1 MGYVHTN
8 RLRDKYENVYLSR
21 EDVDDLIQYLHQ
33 NCYDIRYN
41 MNTII
46 LAVNRLI
53 DNGALYT
60 KEDYHNQLQ
69 INQELE
75 NRLYNKKMLTSE

>member
-1 MGYVHTN
+1 MSDIYKN

-46 LAVNRLI
+46 FAVNRLI

-60 KEDYHNQLQ
+60 KEDYNNQLQ

>member
-1 MGYVHTN
+1 MGDIYKN

-21 EDVDDLIQYLHQ
+21 EDTDDLIQYLQQ

-46 LAVNRLI
+46 FAVNRLI

-60 KEDYHNQLQ
+60 KEDYNNQLQ

>member
-1 MGYVHTN
+1 MTDIYRN

-21 EDVDDLIQYLHQ
+21 EDTDDLIQYLHQ

-46 LAVNRLI
+46 FAVNRLI
-53 DNGALYT
+53 DKGALYT
-60 KEDYHNQLQ
+60 KEDYNNQLQ
-69 INQELE
+69 VNKELE
-75 NRLYNKKMLTSE
+75 NRLYSKKHIDID

>member
-1 MGYVHTN
+1 MSDIYKN

-21 EDVDDLIQYLHQ
+21 EDTDDLIQYLHQ

-46 LAVNRLI
+46 FAVNRLI

-60 KEDYHNQLQ
+60 KEDYNNQLQ

-75 NRLYNKKMLTSE
+75 NRLYNKKILTSE

>member
-1 MGYVHTN
+1 MSDIYKN

-21 EDVDDLIQYLHQ
+21 EDTDDLIQYLHQ

-46 LAVNRLI
+46 FAVNRLI

-60 KEDYHNQLQ
+60 KEDYNNQLQ

>member
-1 MGYVHTN
+1 MGDIYKN

-21 EDVDDLIQYLHQ
+21 EAVDDLIQYLHQ

-46 LAVNRLI
+46 FAVNRLV

-60 KEDYHNQLQ
+60 KEDYNNQLQ

>member
-1 MGYVHTN
+1 MSDIYKN

-21 EDVDDLIQYLHQ
+21 EDTDDLIQYLHQ
-33 NCYDIRYN
+33 NCYDVRYN

-46 LAVNRLI
+46 FAVNRLI

-60 KEDYHNQLQ
+60 KEDYNNQLQ

>member
-1 MGYVHTN
+1 MRDIYKN

-21 EDVDDLIQYLHQ
+21 EDVDDLIRYLHK

-46 LAVNRLI
+46 FAVNRLI

-60 KEDYHNQLQ
+60 KEDYNNQLQ

>member
-1 MGYVHTN
+1 MGDIYKN

-21 EDVDDLIQYLHQ
+21 EDTDDLIQYLHQ

-46 LAVNRLI
+46 FAVNRLI

-60 KEDYHNQLQ
+60 KEDYNNQLQ

>member
-1 MGYVHTN
+1 MGDIYRN

-21 EDVDDLIQYLHQ
+21 EDTDDLIQYLHQ

-46 LAVNRLI
+46 FAVNRLI

-60 KEDYHNQLQ
+60 KEDYNNQLQ

>member
-1 MGYVHTN
+1 MSDIYKN

-21 EDVDDLIQYLHQ
+21 EDMDDLIQYLHQ
-33 NCYDIRYN
+33 NCYNVRYN

-53 DNGALYT
+53 DKGALCT
-60 KEDYHNQLQ
+60 KEDYNNQLQ
-69 INQELE
+69 VNQELA
-75 NRLYNKKMLTSE
+75 NRLYNKKVLTSE

>member
-1 MGYVHTN
+1 MSDIYKN

-21 EDVDDLIQYLHQ
+21 EDTDDLIQYLHQ

-46 LAVNRLI
+46 FAVNRLI
-53 DNGALYT
+53 DNGALCT
-60 KEDYHNQLQ
+60 KEDYNNQLQ
-69 INQELE
+69 VNQELA
-75 NRLYNKKMLTSE
+75 NRLYNKKVLTSE

>member
-1 MGYVHTN
+1 MSDIYKN

-33 NCYDIRYN
+33 NCYNVRYN

-53 DNGALYT
+53 DKGALCT
-60 KEDYHNQLQ
+60 KEDYNNQLQ